1 MSEEPRLD
9 AALHELLLRLAG
21 NAADQLIAGA
31 RDQLA
36 EGRPGN
42 AARIVAAC
50 AESGWFR
57 PTDADLRLL
66 TTVEPSIDAAAVRT
80 AADAAGQDVSG
91 GDWEFAPAIP
101 VPGAA
106 ALVALDLTTGG
117 ETPAA
122 ADAGAARA
130 AERQEGAAALWR
142 AWRAPDELNPEI
154 GCVFL
159 LETTAAADRLPG
171 ITAAMQTALRGV
183 GVEDPQ
189 VEVFRP
195 DTDLPWYQRKAR
207 GRSALLWAAAPAA
220 PVTIARDFDSVD
232 PQLGPSF
239 ATDHERLDAQEATRV
254 LEYLDAGEALLATTA
269 RENDILDSSLGEVVP
284 QSFRTDGTWI
294 WTDTV
299 PYYLRA
305 YGLAPDQELL
315 AHIRGRDYRIAAL
328 DDVSRHRA
336 LVELFRPVDLPG

>member
-1 MSEEPRLD
+1 MSEEPRPD

-21 NAADQLIAGA
+21 NAADELIASA

-36 EGRPGN
+36 AGRLGN

-57 PTDADLRLL
+57 PTDADLSLL
-66 TTVEPSIDAAAVRT
+66 TSVEPALDAAAVR
-80 AADAAGQDVSG
+80 AAAERSGQPPSG

-101 VPGAA
+101 VPGAP
-106 ALVALDLTTGG
+106 ALIATDLTTGG
-117 ETPAA
+117 ETLAEADAA
-122 ADAGAARA
+122 AAGA
-130 AERQEGAAALWR
+130 AERQEGAVALWR

-154 GCVFL
+154 GRVYL
-159 LETTAAADRLPG
+159 LETTAAADRLPR
-171 ITAAMQTALRGV
+171 IAAELQTALRAAGI
-183 GVEDPQ
+183 EEPQ

-195 DTDLPWYQRKAR
+195 DTELPWYQRKAR

-220 PVTIARDFDSVD
+220 PVTIARDFDSVE
-232 PQLGPSF
+232 PQLGPTF
-239 ATDHERLDAQEATRV
+239 ATDHERLDDVEAARV
-254 LEYLDAGEALLATTA
+254 LEFLETGEALLATTA

-299 PYYLRA
+299 TYYLRA

-315 AHIRGRDYRIAAL
+315 AHIRGRDYRVAAL
-328 DDVSRHRA
+328 DDVRRHRA
-336 LVELFRPVDLPG
+336 MVELFRPVDQPS